1 MVSWWN
7 YMYAKLAHN
16 MVSPLLF
23 SHILTHWQANPGNF
37 VTLKP
42 GYTCTCMLQLQQVS
56 CRVLSDILSDC
67 CSDCHMFDFSCIFSI
82 IIACIFIKKFPGD
95 LGHSW
100 NLQTFFFYYLPG
112 LLHSS
117 YLTLFTLWRNMTLEG
132 KMSWISPSKTRT
144 EIDRNWWGNSTFWKR
159 LAIIKSSLLAENKTL
174 ATTTWMYLPS
184 HHQSQSKLDET
195 LHLFWLEECEVKV
208 VTIHQLFN
216 HCSCLWRAMFLAC
229 KESLVW

>member
-1 MVSWWN
+1 MQRKSWFMVSWWN
-7 YMYAKLAHN
+7 NMYAKLAHN

-100 NLQTFFFYYLPG
+100 NLQTFFFSTIFQVCYTALIWPCLLCDGTWHWKGRCLEYLHPKPEQR
-112 LLHSS
+112 S
-117 YLTLFTLWRNMTLEG
+117 
-132 KMSWISPSKTRT
+132 T
-144 EIDRNWWGNSTFWKR
+144 EIDEGTVHFERG
-159 LAIIKSSLLAENKTL
+159 
-174 ATTTWMYLPS
+174 
-184 HHQSQSKLDET
+184 
-195 LHLFWLEECEVKV
+195 
-208 VTIHQLFN
+208 
-216 HCSCLWRAMFLAC
+216 
-229 KESLVW
+229 

>member
-1 MVSWWN
+1 MERKSWFMVSWWN

-100 NLQTFFFYYLPG
+100 NLQTFFF
-112 LLHSS
+112 LLSS
-117 YLTLFTLWRNMTLEG
+117 RFVTQLLSDLVYFVTEHDTGREDVLN
-132 KMSWISPSKTRT
+132 ISIQNPNR
-144 EIDRNWWGNSTFWKR
+144 DR
-159 LAIIKSSLLAENKTL
+159 
-174 ATTTWMYLPS
+174 
-184 HHQSQSKLDET
+184 QKLMREQYI
-195 LHLFWLEECEVKV
+195 LKEVS
-208 VTIHQLFN
+208 N
-216 HCSCLWRAMFLAC
+216 N
-229 KESLVW
+229 